1 MFGHVC
7 SAFPRSSPWQ
17 QHLWRLNRTP
27 HAAAARHP
35 SGGKGWNELCFFP
48 FFSLGV
54 VLVGMALSHCGAGG
68 VGREEEEG
76 RPALAE
82 PHFSQ
87 ALTCRAGHW
96 LEFPM
101 GGVGCYLMK
110 LDTANCAKESHQAD
124 IQHQLKEG
132 KDHVFPRQPGDR
144 PCPKST
150 RHGAWLAHSCT
161 PSMCWS
167 PPEPVLL
174 GAPALAEAGTG
185 QFEWI
190 SHQKCCSESLLPS
203 KHLAPV
209 MHPELHKVNPTGA
222 ILTGYKA
229 TPHKATSMEL
239 VGNIS

>member
-7 SAFPRSSPWQ
+7 SAFLRSSPWQ

-27 HAAAARHP
+27 RAAAARHP
-35 SGGKGWNELCFFP
+35 SGGKGWNKLCFFP

-132 KDHVFPRQPGDR
+132 KDRVFPRQPGDR

-150 RHGAWLAHSCT
+150 RHGAWLATHAHLQCAGPHLSLSCWVPQPLQRLEQGSLSGYPIKNAALRACCLPNT
-161 PSMCWS
+161 W
-167 PPEPVLL
+167 LL
-174 GAPALAEAGTG
+174 LCTL
-185 QFEWI
+185 
-190 SHQKCCSESLLPS
+190 SY
-203 KHLAPV
+203 
-209 MHPELHKVNPTGA
+209 TR
-222 ILTGYKA
+222 
-229 TPHKATSMEL
+229 
-239 VGNIS
+239 